1 MDFFILRHGQ
11 AQELSA
17 TVKSDSKRM
26 LTVTGKK
33 EIEDIA
39 RGLKNLGIELDFI
52 ITSPLKRS
60 QQTAL
65 IVANKLKIKKNNLL
79 EWNELKPE
87 GKRNEFYKQ
96 LSKLKDDARVLI
108 VGHEPYLSTLI
119 GEIITN
125 GNSSCS
131 IDLKKAGFAK
141 IRILSKHPKFHGE
154 LKWLMTP
161 RQVKKMTK

>member
-26 LTVTGKK
+26 LTVAGKK
-33 EIEDIA
+33 EVEDIA
-39 RGLKNLGIELDFI
+39 KGIKNLGIQFDYVV
-52 ITSPLKRS
+52 TSPLKRS
-60 QQTAL
+60 QQTAI
-65 IVANKLKIKKNNLL
+65 IVSDKLKTKNSLL

-87 GKRNEFYKQ
+87 GARDEFYKKI
-96 LSKLKDDARVLI
+96 SKLKDDSSVLI

-125 GNSSCS
+125 GKSYCS
-131 IDLKKAGFAK
+131 IDLKKGGLAK
-141 IRILSKHPKFHGE
+141 IRIISKHPKFHGE

-161 RQVKKMTK
+161 RQVKKITK